1 LPTKLTNDKYKISIA
16 LCTYNG
22 AKYLPEQLES
32 FLRQTR
38 PPDEL
43 VIGDDCS
50 TDETAKLIEDF
61 AKVASFS
68 VELKVNQQNLG
79 STKNFERTIE
89 RCAGNLIFL
98 ADQDD
103 VWLPQKIARIVEE
116 FEKKPNVGL
125 FFSNAELVNE
135 NLEPL
140 KQNLWDFTFDAKAQK
155 RWLSGKMLETLLWQ
169 NVVTGATAAF
179 RAEFRAAFT
188 PLPTGVPNLIHDAW
202 IALVIADHA
211 KIEFINECLIKYR
224 QHSGQQLGVNFHSSK
239 KKSYAEREKHYAETI
254 AFLRNEKLR
263 LARLSEF
270 FDILPQV
277 AERRNIIGKFILEK
291 QQLIE
296 HYETRKNLP
305 RNRIKRWLP
314 VSREILSGRYRRFS
328 RGFLSAAKDSIEKW

>member
-1 LPTKLTNDKYKISIA
+1 V
-16 LCTYNG
+16 CTYNG
-22 AKYLPEQLES
+22 ARFLPEQLES
-32 FLRQTR
+32 FRQQTLQ
-38 PPDEL
+38 PDEL
-43 VIGDDCS
+43 IISDDCS
-50 TDETAKLIEDF
+50 TDETVKLIEDF

-68 VELKVNQQNLG
+68 VQLKVNQQNLG

-116 FEKKPNVGL
+116 FEKKPDVGL
-125 FFSNAELVNE
+125 FFSDAELVNE

-140 KQNLWDFTFDAKAQK
+140 KQNLWHFTFDAKAQK
-155 RWLSGKMLETLLWQ
+155 RWLSEKIFETLLWQ

-179 RAEFRAAFT
+179 RAEFKAAF
-188 PLPTGVPNLIHDAW
+188 LPIPNDVPNLIHDAW
-202 IALVIADHA
+202 IALVIADYA

-224 QHSGQQLGVNFHSSK
+224 QHSGQQLGVNFQSRQK
-239 KKSYAEREKHYAETI
+239 KNYSEREKSYAETI

-263 LARLSEF
+263 LARLKEF
-270 FDILPQV
+270 FDILPRV
-277 AERRNIIGKFILEK
+277 ARQHHTIEKFIVEK

-296 HYETRKNLP
+296 HYEVRKNLP
-305 RNRIKRWLP
+305 RNRIRRWLP